1 VLRSAHDRGFTFEIF
16 LRDEINTD
24 VLAVIG
30 EGAYNH
36 HPKKVVA
43 LGYDTK

>member
-1 VLRSAHDRGFTFEIF
+1 MFEKF

-30 EGAYNH
+30 EDTHNH
-36 HPKKVVA
+36 HPKQVVA
-43 LGYDTK
+43 LDFYTK

>member
-1 VLRSAHDRGFTFEIF
+1 MSRSVRDRDFTLGKL

-30 EGAYNH
+30 EGTHNH

-43 LGYDTK
+43 LGYDNK